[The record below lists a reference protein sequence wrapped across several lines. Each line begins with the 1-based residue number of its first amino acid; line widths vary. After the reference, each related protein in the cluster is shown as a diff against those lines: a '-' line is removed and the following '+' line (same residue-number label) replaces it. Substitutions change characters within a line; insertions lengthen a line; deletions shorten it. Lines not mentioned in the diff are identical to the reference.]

1 MALRLRLRFGVMH
14 LDTYQSNKLT
24 RTLVVKA
31 ASEGRYVGNRLIETL
46 QQLLDRMPP
55 WLKRFGA
62 WWVQPYVLLA
72 LGALTVGLF
81 AIGLHYYQNFSE
93 EIDSRLKMDSF
104 DNSAQLIGAP
114 VRINRGERFSVEELT
129 SHLEAAGY
137 SKSSGEAAGTQGSY
151 SIVERTIE
159 VVPGAR
165 SSARGLQPARIEID
179 EKQRISTLTGSGGQK
194 LSSVTLDGAVLA
206 SMKDGDR
213 RKKIQVQFSEIPAAL
228 RNAVTATED
237 QRFFDHNGIDWRGIC
252 RALWID
258 LRKGEIVQGGSTIT
272 QQLIKNAFLTNERSW
287 RRKIKEASMALILES
302 RLSKEEIFT
311 LYCNDVYLGQSGRFA
326 IRGFAEAADVYFNK
340 SLDQLTLA
348 QSAFLAGLVHAPNR
362 YSAHR
367 DLPDALARRAKVLD
381 AMVELK
387 NISVQESEA
396 AKLEPLQFV
405 KRETRDDHGVS
416 YFIDYAERFVHE
428 RYGWQALASET
439 YLATT
444 LDMRL
449 QKAAY
454 DSVALHGDRL
464 DKLMGRGK
472 KRSAPPPPVQAAL
485 IALDPHTGEVLA
497 MIGGRNYDES
507 QLNRATDALRQPGST
522 FKPFIYASALSQRSY
537 TAATLLSN
545 RRQSFSYDGGR
556 VEYEPS
562 NYGGT
567 FGNGDV
573 TLADALSRSLNVPT
587 VELALKVGLSTIAD
601 FAETCGLPKPRMYPS
616 MALGASEVALM
627 DLAAGYTAFANYGT
641 ARSPTPVKA
650 ISWPEGDRT
659 EEVRSRGARALSPE
673 MAYLMTNM
681 LSSVV
686 NGGTGSRVRTMG
698 FNGDAAG
705 KTGTSR
711 DGWFVGYTP
720 NLVCAVWVGFDDN
733 RQLGLK
739 GSDSA
744 LPIWVDFMKQ
754 ALAIRPEL
762 GGGFKQPAGLSSA
775 LIDPTTGLLASVDCP
790 ASRQMLFISGTEPV
804 ATCTHELLEDPDL
817 MLEGAEGVE
826 QDDAEQLSDELT
838 LEVCAVSGLLPSS
851 ACEKLKTRAVKWQE
865 IPLGTCGPELHDG
878 RREPPLI
885 PDKPQSAPQG
895 ASTKLSEPPRSPLL
909 KRVGDAGPH

>member
-1 MALRLRLRFGVMH
+1 MNS
-14 LDTYQSNKLT
+14 DTYQSNKFT
-24 RTLVVKA
+24 PRTLVVKA
-31 ASEGRYVGNRLIETL
+31 ASEGRYAGTRLIETL
-46 QQLLDRMPP
+46 QQVWDRMPP

-81 AIGLHYYQNFSE
+81 AIGLHYYQHFSE
-93 EIDSRLKMDSF
+93 EIDSRLKRDSF

-114 VRINRGERFSVEELT
+114 VRINRGERFSIEELS

-137 SKSSGEAAGTQGSY
+137 SKSSGEDAGAHGSY
-151 SIVERTIE
+151 SLVGRTID
-159 VVPGAR
+159 VVPSAR
-165 SSARGLQPARIEID
+165 STARGLQPARIEID

-194 LSSVTLDGAVLA
+194 LSSVTLEGAVLA

-252 RALWID
+252 RALWMD

-272 QQLIKNAFLTNERSW
+272 QQLIKNSFLTNERSW

-387 NISVQESEA
+387 SISGEAAEA

-405 KRETRDDHGVS
+405 KRETKDDNGLS
-416 YFIDYAERFVHE
+416 YFIDYTERYVQE

-439 YLATT
+439 QLSTT

-464 DKLMGRGK
+464 DKLMARRRGK
-472 KRSAPPPPVQAAL
+472 KRTAPPPPVQAAL
-485 IALDPHTGEVLA
+485 IALDAHTGEVLA

-537 TAATLLSN
+537 TAATLLSD
-545 RRQSFSYDGGR
+545 RRQSFRYDGGR

-573 TLADALSRSLNVPT
+573 TLADALARSLNVPT

-641 ARSPTPVKA
+641 ARSPTPVKT
-650 ISWPEGDRT
+650 INWPEGDKT

-698 FNGDAAG
+698 FSGDAAG

-733 RQLGLK
+733 RDLGLK

-744 LPIWVDFMKQ
+744 LPIWVDFMKR
-754 ALAIRPEL
+754 ALEIRPEL
-762 GGGFKQPAGLSSA
+762 GGGFKQPAGLSTA

-804 ATCTHELLEDPDL
+804 ATCTHELPEDEAL
-817 MLEGAEGVE
+817 ISEEGEAVDQADDE
-826 QDDAEQLSDELT
+826 QFSDELK
-838 LEVCAVSGLLPSS
+838 LEVCAESGLLPSS
-851 ACEKLKTRAVKWQE
+851 TCVKLKQRAVKWQE
-865 IPLGTCGPELHDG
+865 IPLGTCGPEFHDG
-878 RREPPLI
+878 RVPPLI
-885 PDKPQSAPQG
+885 PDKRQAPPQG
-895 ASTKLSEPPRSPLL
+895 VSIRLSDAPRSPLL
-909 KRVGDAGPH
+909 KRVGDDGPH